1 MFVKSKLT
9 LTIIIVNRSIVSK
22 VILASFMAPSLQ
34 LPTVCT
40 MLEHDEIS

>member
-9 LTIIIVNRSIVSK
+9 LTIIIVNRSIVIK

-34 LPTVCT
+34 PPMVCT